1 MATKGITRN
10 QKRAITALLTCRNVQ
25 DAASKTNLGHRTI
38 SRWLAEDEAFQIALS
53 QAEGQAIDAATRQL
67 VVLADEAINT
77 LRDLIKSADATD
89 TIRLRA
95 AQAVLAH
102 LLRLRELRN
111 VEQRLAE
118 LERKIL

>member
-1 MATKGITRN
+1 MATNGITRN
-10 QKRAITALLTCRNVQ
+10 QKRAIAALLTSRNVQ
-25 DAASKTNLGHRTI
+25 DAAKQIGVGHRTI
-38 SRWLAEDEAFQIALS
+38 TRWLAEDETFQIALS

-67 VVLADEAINT
+67 VVLADEAIAT
-77 LRDLIKSADATD
+77 LRDLIKSNDATD
-89 TIRLRA
+89 NIKLRA

-102 LLRLRELRN
+102 LLKLRELRN

>member
-1 MATKGITRN
+1 MAANGITRN
-10 QKRAITALLTCRNVQ
+10 QKRAIAALLTCRNVQ
-25 DAASKTNLGHRTI
+25 DAADQTGLGHRTI

-53 QAEGQAIDAATRQL
+53 QAEGQAIDAATRRL

-77 LRDLIKSADATD
+77 LRDLIKSTDATD
-89 TIRLRA
+89 SVRLRA

-102 LLRLRELRN
+102 LLKLRELRN
-111 VEQRLAE
+111 VEQRLTE